1 MFKYEQ
7 KSLSFAYPSKFNPM
21 ATLKLTLFLAKQ
33 LKDGRHKIRIAI
45 CHKRDTRYIVTNF
58 IIDSV
63 TQFRNGQVVRR
74 PDASIMN
81 RKLRNLLNEYQEK
94 LDAVKHQNLYTC
106 VQLKNMLV
114 NSMMEEEAA
123 SFQSVSA
130 SYERE
135 LSESGSVGYAKMLER
150 NCRYFTEFCRG
161 DILLADITPEMIENY
176 SRFLRVKKGVGDTTN
191 SMMMRN
197 TKTVINRGVKK
208 RVVSYEVHPFV
219 NFQISAAPVRQV
231 DLPLEVF
238 NRLRLAEPSE
248 KRFRVARDLFCL
260 SFYLGG
266 INLVDLMQID
276 FRGLDVLEYVR
287 TKSRSTTHGQNVVSF
302 AIPEPAKEIIK
313 RWMNRNTGRLDFGYK
328 FSYSNFSRYLS
339 RLLDSFARSLGI
351 TEKVVYYSARKSFA
365 QYASEIGIPDGVIDY
380 CLGHSDK
387 SKGVLRYYT
396 RVRRQQADM
405 AIQRVIEYV
414 NNPELYKEYVELRQ
428 DIMMMRIG

>member
-1 MFKYEQ
+1 
-7 KSLSFAYPSKFNPM
+7 M
-21 ATLKLTLFLAKQ
+21 ATLKLTIVKAKS
-33 LKDGRHKIRIAI
+33 LKDGRHKIRVAV
-45 CHKRDTRYIVTNF
+45 CHRHETCYIVTNF
-58 IIDSV
+58 IIDSES
-63 TQFRNGQVVRR
+63 QFKNGQVVKR
-74 PDASIMN
+74 PDASFMN
-81 RKLRNLLNEYQEK
+81 MRLRNLLNEYQQK
-94 LDAVKHQNLYTC
+94 LDSVKHQGLYTC
-106 VQLKNMLV
+106 VQLKNVLV
-114 NSMMEEEAA
+114 NSYLDEDLLTFQAMSAA
-123 SFQSVSA
+123 
-130 SYERE
+130 YEKE
-135 LSESGSVGYAKMLER
+135 LKESGSVGYSKMIER

-197 TKTVINRGVKK
+197 TKTIINRGVKK
-208 RVVSYEVHPFV
+208 RIVKYEVHPFV
-219 NFQISAAPVRQV
+219 DFQISAAPVRQV

-238 NRLRLAEPSE
+238 NKIRMAEPTE
-248 KRFRVARDLFCL
+248 KRFRVAHDLFCL

-266 INLVDLMQID
+266 INLVDLLQID
-276 FRGLDVLEYVR
+276 FRKREVLEYVR
-287 TKSRSTTHGQNVVSF
+287 SKSRSTTNGKNVISF
-302 AIPEPAKEIIK
+302 TIPDPAKDIIK

-351 TEKVVYYSARKSFA
+351 TDKVVYYSARKSFA

-428 DIMMMRIG
+428 DIMMLRLG

>member
-1 MFKYEQ
+1 MFKFEP
-7 KSLSFAYPSKFNPM
+7 KNLSKTCPKILISM
-21 ATLKLTLFLAKQ
+21 ATLNLTILPHKV
-33 LKDGRHKIRIAI
+33 LKDGRHKVRIAVS
-45 CHKRDTRYIVTNF
+45 HKQQTSYILTNVV
-58 IIDSV
+58 IDSD

-74 PDASIMN
+74 PDASLLN
-81 RKLRNLLNEYQEK
+81 RKLRNLLNEYQDR
-94 LDAVKHQNLYTC
+94 LDGIKHQALYTC
-106 VQLKNMLV
+106 IQLKEILI
-114 NSMMEEEAA
+114 NSNGPECAA
-123 SFQSVSA
+123 TFQSVSA

-219 NFQISAAPVRQV
+219 NFQIPTSQVRQV

-276 FRGLDVLEYVR
+276 FRGLVVLEYVR

>member
-123 SFQSVSA
+123 TFQSVSA

-238 NRLRLAEPSE
+238 NRLRMAEPSE

-276 FRGLDVLEYVR
+276 FRGVDVLEYVR
-287 TKSRSTTHGQNVVSF
+287 TKSRSTTHGQNVVAF

-428 DIMMMRIG
+428 DIMMMRID

>member
-1 MFKYEQ
+1 MFKFEQ

-114 NSMMEEEAA
+114 NSMLEEEAA
-123 SFQSVSA
+123 TFQSVSA

-238 NRLRLAEPSE
+238 NRLRMAEPSE

-302 AIPEPAKEIIK
+302 AIPEPAKEIIR

>member
-1 MFKYEQ
+1 
-7 KSLSFAYPSKFNPM
+7 M
-21 ATLKLTLFLAKQ
+21 ATLNLTILPHKV
-33 LKDGRHKIRIAI
+33 LKDGRHKVRIAVS
-45 CHKRDTRYIVTNF
+45 HKQQTSYILTNVV
-58 IIDSV
+58 IDSE
-63 TQFRNGQVVRR
+63 TQFRKGQIVRR
-74 PDASIMN
+74 PDASLLN
-81 RKLRNLLNEYQEK
+81 RKLRNLLNEYQDR
-94 LDAVKHQNLYTC
+94 LDGIKHQALYTC
-106 VQLKNMLV
+106 IQLKEILI
-114 NSMMEEEAA
+114 NSNGPECSAT
-123 SFQSVSA
+123 FQSVSA

-276 FRGLDVLEYVR
+276 FRGVDVLEYVR

-302 AIPEPAKEIIK
+302 AIPEAAKEIIK

>member
-1 MFKYEQ
+1 
-7 KSLSFAYPSKFNPM
+7 M
-21 ATLKLTLFLAKQ
+21 ATLKLTIVKAKS
-33 LKDGRHKIRIAI
+33 LKDGRHKIRVAV
-45 CHKRDTRYIVTNF
+45 CHRHETCYIVTNY
-58 IIDSV
+58 IIDSES
-63 TQFRNGQVVRR
+63 QFKNGQVVKR
-74 PDASIMN
+74 PDASFIN
-81 RKLRNLLNEYQEK
+81 IRLRNLLNEYQQK
-94 LDAVKHQNLYTC
+94 LDSVKHQGLYTC
-106 VQLKNMLV
+106 VQLKNVLV
-114 NSMMEEEAA
+114 NSYLDEDLLTFQAMSAA
-123 SFQSVSA
+123 
-130 SYERE
+130 YEKE
-135 LSESGSVGYAKMLER
+135 LKESGSVGYSKMIER

-161 DILLADITPEMIENY
+161 DIHLADITPEMIENY

-197 TKTVINRGVKK
+197 TKTIINRGVKK
-208 RVVSYEVHPFV
+208 RIVKYEVHPFV
-219 NFQISAAPVRQV
+219 DFQISAAPVRQV

-238 NRLRLAEPSE
+238 NKIRMAEPTE
-248 KRFRVARDLFCL
+248 KRFCVAHDLFCL

-266 INLVDLMQID
+266 INLVDLLQID
-276 FRGLDVLEYVR
+276 FRKREVLEYVR
-287 TKSRSTTHGQNVVSF
+287 SKSRSTTNGKNVISF
-302 AIPEPAKEIIK
+302 TIPDPAKDIIK

-351 TEKVVYYSARKSFA
+351 TDKVVYYSARKSFA

-387 SKGVLRYYT
+387 SKGIIRYYT

>member
-1 MFKYEQ
+1 MFKFEQ

-33 LKDGRHKIRIAI
+33 LKDGRHKIRIAL

-123 SFQSVSA
+123 TFQSVSA

-238 NRLRLAEPSE
+238 NRLRLAEPTE

-302 AIPEPAKEIIK
+302 AIPEPAKEIIR

>member
-1 MFKYEQ
+1 MFKFEQ

-33 LKDGRHKIRIAI
+33 LKDGRHKIRIAL

-123 SFQSVSA
+123 TFQSVSA

-176 SRFLRVKKGVGDTTN
+176 SRFLRVKKGLGDTTN

-219 NFQISAAPVRQV
+219 NFQIPTSQVRQL

-302 AIPEPAKEIIK
+302 AIPEPAKEIIR

>member
-1 MFKYEQ
+1 MFKFEQ

-33 LKDGRHKIRIAI
+33 LKDGRHKIRIAL

-123 SFQSVSA
+123 TFQSVSA

-238 NRLRLAEPSE
+238 NRLRLAEPTE
-248 KRFRVARDLFCL
+248 KRYRVARDLFCL

-276 FRGLDVLEYVR
+276 FRGVDVLEYVR

-302 AIPEPAKEIIK
+302 AIPEPAKEIIR

-339 RLLDSFARSLGI
+339 RLLASFSRSLGI

>member
-1 MFKYEQ
+1 M
-7 KSLSFAYPSKFNPM
+7 
-21 ATLKLTLFLAKQ
+21 
-33 LKDGRHKIRIAI
+33 
-45 CHKRDTRYIVTNF
+45 
-58 IIDSV
+58 
-63 TQFRNGQVVRR
+63 
-74 PDASIMN
+74 
-81 RKLRNLLNEYQEK
+81 
-94 LDAVKHQNLYTC
+94 
-106 VQLKNMLV
+106 
-114 NSMMEEEAA
+114 
-123 SFQSVSA
+123 
-130 SYERE
+130 
-135 LSESGSVGYAKMLER
+135 
-150 NCRYFTEFCRG
+150 
-161 DILLADITPEMIENY
+161 
-176 SRFLRVKKGVGDTTN
+176 
-191 SMMMRN
+191 
-197 TKTVINRGVKK
+197 
-208 RVVSYEVHPFV
+208 
-219 NFQISAAPVRQV
+219 
-231 DLPLEVF
+231 
-238 NRLRLAEPSE
+238 
-248 KRFRVARDLFCL
+248 

-302 AIPEPAKEIIK
+302 AIPELAKEIIK

-396 RVRRQQADM
+396 RVRRKQADM

>member
-1 MFKYEQ
+1 MFKFGQ

-114 NSMMEEEAA
+114 NSMMEEDAA
-123 SFQSVSA
+123 TFQSVSA

-197 TKTVINRGVKK
+197 TKTIINRGVKK

-219 NFQISAAPVRQV
+219 NFQIPTSQVRQV

-238 NRLRLAEPSE
+238 NRLRLAEPTE

-302 AIPEPAKEIIK
+302 AIPEPAKEIIR

>member
-123 SFQSVSA
+123 TFQSVSA

-238 NRLRLAEPSE
+238 NRLRLAEPTE

-276 FRGLDVLEYVR
+276 FRGVDVLEYVR

-302 AIPEPAKEIIK
+302 AIPEPAKEIVK

>member
-1 MFKYEQ
+1 
-7 KSLSFAYPSKFNPM
+7 M
-21 ATLKLTLFLAKQ
+21 ATLKLTIVKAKS
-33 LKDGRHKIRIAI
+33 LKDGRHKIRVAV
-45 CHKRDTRYIVTNF
+45 CHRHETCYIVTNF
-58 IIDSV
+58 IIDSES
-63 TQFRNGQVVRR
+63 QFKNGQVVKR
-74 PDASIMN
+74 PDASFMN
-81 RKLRNLLNEYQEK
+81 MRLRNLLNEYQQK
-94 LDAVKHQNLYTC
+94 LDSVKHQGLYTC
-106 VQLKNMLV
+106 VQLKNVLV
-114 NSMMEEEAA
+114 NSYLDEDLLTFQAMSAA
-123 SFQSVSA
+123 
-130 SYERE
+130 YEKE
-135 LSESGSVGYAKMLER
+135 LKESGSVGYAKMLER

-197 TKTVINRGVKK
+197 TKTIINRGVKK
-208 RVVSYEVHPFV
+208 RIVKYEVHPFV
-219 NFQISAAPVRQV
+219 DFQISAAPVRQV

-238 NRLRLAEPSE
+238 NKIRMAEPTE
-248 KRFRVARDLFCL
+248 KRFRVAHDLFCL

-266 INLVDLMQID
+266 INLVDLLQID
-276 FRGLDVLEYVR
+276 FRKREVLEYVR
-287 TKSRSTTHGQNVVSF
+287 SKSRSTTNGKNVISF
-302 AIPEPAKEIIK
+302 TIPDPAKDIIK

-351 TEKVVYYSARKSFA
+351 TDKVVYYSARKSFA

-387 SKGVLRYYT
+387 SKGIIRYYT

>member
-1 MFKYEQ
+1 
-7 KSLSFAYPSKFNPM
+7 M
-21 ATLKLTLFLAKQ
+21 ATLKLTIVKAKS
-33 LKDGRHKIRIAI
+33 LKDGRHKIRVAV
-45 CHKRDTRYIVTNF
+45 CHRHETCYIVTNY
-58 IIDSV
+58 IIDSES
-63 TQFRNGQVVRR
+63 QFKNGQVVKR
-74 PDASIMN
+74 PDASFMN
-81 RKLRNLLNEYQEK
+81 MRLRNLLNEYQQK
-94 LDAVKHQNLYTC
+94 LDSVKHQGLYTC
-106 VQLKNMLV
+106 VQLKNVLV
-114 NSMMEEEAA
+114 NSYLDEDLLTFQAMSAA
-123 SFQSVSA
+123 
-130 SYERE
+130 YEKE
-135 LSESGSVGYAKMLER
+135 LKESGSVGYSKMIER

-197 TKTVINRGVKK
+197 TKTIINRGVKK
-208 RVVSYEVHPFV
+208 RIVKYEVHPFV
-219 NFQISAAPVRQV
+219 DFQISAAPVRQV

-238 NRLRLAEPSE
+238 NKIRMAEPTE
-248 KRFRVARDLFCL
+248 KRFCVAHDLFCL

-266 INLVDLMQID
+266 INLVDLLQID
-276 FRGLDVLEYVR
+276 FRKREVLEYVR
-287 TKSRSTTHGQNVVSF
+287 SKSRSTTNGKNVISF
-302 AIPEPAKEIIK
+302 TIPDPAKDIIK

-351 TEKVVYYSARKSFA
+351 TDKVVYYSARKSFA

-387 SKGVLRYYT
+387 SKGIIRYYT

>member
-1 MFKYEQ
+1 MFKFEQ

-33 LKDGRHKIRIAI
+33 LKDGRHKIRIAL

-123 SFQSVSA
+123 TFQSVSA

-276 FRGLDVLEYVR
+276 FRGVDVLEYVR
-287 TKSRSTTHGQNVVSF
+287 TKSRSTTHGQNVVAF

>member
-1 MFKYEQ
+1 
-7 KSLSFAYPSKFNPM
+7 M
-21 ATLKLTLFLAKQ
+21 ATLKLTIVKAKS
-33 LKDGRHKIRIAI
+33 LKDGRHKIRVAV
-45 CHKRDTRYIVTNF
+45 CHRHETCYIVTNF
-58 IIDSV
+58 IIDSES
-63 TQFRNGQVVRR
+63 QFKNGQVVKR
-74 PDASIMN
+74 PDASFMN
-81 RKLRNLLNEYQEK
+81 MRLRNLLNEYQQK
-94 LDAVKHQNLYTC
+94 LDSVKHQSLYTC
-106 VQLKNMLV
+106 VQLKNVLV
-114 NSMMEEEAA
+114 NSYLDEDLLTFQAMSAA
-123 SFQSVSA
+123 
-130 SYERE
+130 YEKE
-135 LSESGSVGYAKMLER
+135 LKESGSVGYSKMIER

-197 TKTVINRGVKK
+197 TKTIINRGVKK
-208 RVVSYEVHPFV
+208 RIVKYEVHPFV
-219 NFQISAAPVRQV
+219 DFQISAAPVRQV

-238 NRLRLAEPSE
+238 NKIRMAEPTE
-248 KRFRVARDLFCL
+248 KRFRVAHDLFCL

-266 INLVDLMQID
+266 INLVDLLQID
-276 FRGLDVLEYVR
+276 FRKREVLEYVR
-287 TKSRSTTHGQNVVSF
+287 SKSRSTTNGKNVISF
-302 AIPEPAKEIIK
+302 TIPDPAKDIIK

-351 TEKVVYYSARKSFA
+351 TDKVVYYSARKSFA

-387 SKGVLRYYT
+387 SKGIIRYYT
-396 RVRRQQADM
+396 RVRRQQADI

>member
-1 MFKYEQ
+1 MFKFEQ

-33 LKDGRHKIRIAI
+33 LKDGRHKIRIAL

-58 IIDSV
+58 IIDSI

-123 SFQSVSA
+123 TFQSVSA

-276 FRGLDVLEYVR
+276 FRGVDVLEYVR

>member
-1 MFKYEQ
+1 
-7 KSLSFAYPSKFNPM
+7 M
-21 ATLKLTLFLAKQ
+21 ATLKLTIVKAKS
-33 LKDGRHKIRIAI
+33 LKDGRHKIRVAV
-45 CHKRDTRYIVTNF
+45 CHRHETCYIVTNF
-58 IIDSV
+58 IIDSES
-63 TQFRNGQVVRR
+63 QFKNGQVVKR
-74 PDASIMN
+74 PDASFMN
-81 RKLRNLLNEYQEK
+81 MRLRNLLNEYQQK
-94 LDAVKHQNLYTC
+94 LDSVKHQGLYTC
-106 VQLKNMLV
+106 VQLKNVLV
-114 NSMMEEEAA
+114 NSYLDEDLLTFQAMSAA
-123 SFQSVSA
+123 
-130 SYERE
+130 YEKE
-135 LSESGSVGYAKMLER
+135 LKESGSVGYSKMIER

-197 TKTVINRGVKK
+197 TKTIINRGVKK
-208 RVVSYEVHPFV
+208 RIVKYEVHPFV
-219 NFQISAAPVRQV
+219 DFQISAAPVRQV

-238 NRLRLAEPSE
+238 NKIRMAEPTE
-248 KRFRVARDLFCL
+248 KRFCVAHDLFCL

-266 INLVDLMQID
+266 INLVDLLQID
-276 FRGLDVLEYVR
+276 FRKREVLEYVR
-287 TKSRSTTHGQNVVSF
+287 SKSRSTTNGKNVISF
-302 AIPEPAKEIIK
+302 TIPDPAKDIIK

-351 TEKVVYYSARKSFA
+351 TDKVVYYSARKSFA

-387 SKGVLRYYT
+387 SKGIIRYYT